1 MNLKKEHLKQQRANE
16 RKKFI
21 HPDGVAV
28 FSFARQS
35 SGDEVDSASISDQLS
50 ANRKNAEKLN
60 LQITWEDWDANIT
73 GYSYPDTEYFR
84 ECYKL
89 DLALQKYFS
98 THAATNNKPVFR
110 EGPGFIFNQ
119 MRRGDVLLLD
129 TATRLVRATTIPTNE
144 SNIWNWLEMME
155 IKIYVGTQAYNLRD
169 IGTRIISAVETQSKE
184 EKAKNAIR
192 GLCSAKDKGIMIGF
206 HRLFGYEFSKSRG
219 RQFLHPV
226 EPEINAVKEI
236 FDSFLAGEGK
246 NSICR
251 RLNLRQEF
259 GRWTTGRLNSLLNN
273 PKYAGMTPD
282 SRNELIRCPA
292 IDEPLISLEE
302 WQKVQLLQRRYAPRK
317 EKARGRIYL
326 LSGLV
331 RCGYCGS
338 IMKPQANRSGRADK
352 YYLCVK
358 HASCIHSETHCRGSA
373 LIDSNEKQT
382 GLEKIMNYFGMVH
395 FLKDSGN
402 RTIFRLERERTE
414 LTENYEKTKEILKS
428 MKLALKKNYYLFET
442 LEEAM
447 NTAASQLQTLEDE
460 IKIKEMELAE
470 LHAGTRGQLP
480 RRVTLTEWNH
490 YPMPEKQKIMRSVF
504 HRISIFEDHYELHLS
519 NKDTF
524 SIPKYPHGKRLF
536 NPEVHRFE
544 ILPDYQKIRIV
555 LKAPEIHLSGKK
567 NVLYE
572 NEQMSVVFLY

>member
-35 SGDEVDSASISDQLS
+35 SGDEVDSD
-50 ANRKNAEKLN
+50 
-60 LQITWEDWDANIT
+60 
-73 GYSYPDTEYFR
+73 SYPDTEYFR

-110 EGPGFIFNQ
+110 EGLGFIFNQ

-236 FDSFLAGEGK
+236 FDSFLAG
-246 NSICR
+246 
-251 RLNLRQEF
+251 
-259 GRWTTGRLNSLLNN
+259 
-273 PKYAGMTPD
+273 D
-282 SRNELIRCPA
+282 
-292 IDEPLISLEE
+292 
-302 WQKVQLLQRRYAPRK
+302 
-317 EKARGRIYL
+317 
-326 LSGLV
+326 
-331 RCGYCGS
+331 
-338 IMKPQANRSGRADK
+338 
-352 YYLCVK
+352 
-358 HASCIHSETHCRGSA
+358 
-373 LIDSNEKQT
+373 
-382 GLEKIMNYFGMVH
+382 
-395 FLKDSGN
+395 
-402 RTIFRLERERTE
+402 
-414 LTENYEKTKEILKS
+414 
-428 MKLALKKNYYLFET
+428 
-442 LEEAM
+442 
-447 NTAASQLQTLEDE
+447 
-460 IKIKEMELAE
+460 
-470 LHAGTRGQLP
+470 
-480 RRVTLTEWNH
+480 
-490 YPMPEKQKIMRSVF
+490 
-504 HRISIFEDHYELHLS
+504 SIFVRNSAAGQPVD
-519 NKDTF
+519 
-524 SIPKYPHGKRLF
+524 SILC
-536 NPEVHRFE
+536 
-544 ILPDYQKIRIV
+544 
-555 LKAPEIHLSGKK
+555 
-567 NVLYE
+567 
-572 NEQMSVVFLY
+572 